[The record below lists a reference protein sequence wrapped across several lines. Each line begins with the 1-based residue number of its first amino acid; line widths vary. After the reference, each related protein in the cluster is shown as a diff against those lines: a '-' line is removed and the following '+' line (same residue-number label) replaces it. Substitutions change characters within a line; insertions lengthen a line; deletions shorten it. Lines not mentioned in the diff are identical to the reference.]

1 MDSSKMQLHADRQI
15 EAKKSIKLQQQNNFF
30 AQRELLMSEKNKN
43 CSSCREKK
51 MLKLM
56 VCFPPIHPSAIF
68 DFGFGNS
75 SKNALAKAKVIR
87 ERSRGGRF
95 LWNKN

>member
-1 MDSSKMQLHADRQI
+1 MDGSKMQLLVDRQI
-15 EAKKSIKLQQQNNFF
+15 EAKKCIKLQQQNNFF

-51 MLKLM
+51 TLKLM

-75 SKNALAKAKVIR
+75 SKNALAKSDVLYRHSSI
-87 ERSRGGRF
+87 
-95 LWNKN
+95 

>member
-1 MDSSKMQLHADRQI
+1 MQTDRQKQ
-15 EAKKSIKLQQQNNFF
+15 KKCIKLQQQNNFF

-51 MLKLM
+51 TLKLM

-68 DFGFGNS
+68 DFGFEDS
-75 SKNALAKAKVIR
+75 SKKFLSQIR
-87 ERSRGGRF
+87 CAISQ
-95 LWNKN
+95 